1 MPGKP
6 ELPAIDAKF
15 LRRLLTRTRNRA
27 RRAEIRFTLSD
38 TYAEQQFAA
47 QHGRCDVTGLKFHL
61 ERFPDALVKHPF
73 APSIDR
79 KRSDRGYTSNNAR
92 LVCVGVNFGMGQWGQ
107 EVYMRLARA
116 AVQHETEGKSEPAQS
131 AADDWAAQQMD
142 RIAGAEKILSLIVDP
157 AEHAAQVHHIAAL
170 KAHLSRRLRR
180 GESAT

>member
-73 APSIDR
+73 APNIDR
-79 KRSDRGYTSNNAR
+79 KRSDYGYTSITRGSFA
-92 LVCVGVNFGMGQWGQ
+92 
-107 EVYMRLARA
+107 
-116 AVQHETEGKSEPAQS
+116 SE
-131 AADDWAAQQMD
+131 
-142 RIAGAEKILSLIVDP
+142 
-157 AEHAAQVHHIAAL
+157 
-170 KAHLSRRLRR
+170 
-180 GESAT
+180 